1 MKHTISILCVLML
14 SCTKSDQPQPQ
25 NSPCGNSPG
34 LHYCPD
40 GHCYSYACPQP
51 YQPPHLRP
59 WVVTNIVYGVDTQ
72 SAMCYSNYG
81 CGDEVGCSATERGV
95 CWSTGLTLTIL
106 DRKSSDGPGS
116 EGGFVSKICGLSA
129 DSTYHATAYAKN
141 SYGVV
146 YGNSVTFR
154 TFNAAPVTD
163 LSGNVYHPLIIG
175 TQVWMNENLKTTKYK
190 DGTDISGYSWYN
202 NDENQYKNPY
212 GALYSWETISS
223 DKLCPVGWHVPSS
236 DEFDKLIAYGDP
248 LHQNKDIDKTEFS
261 SVFGGLWSDPGGF
274 SSLDHYGF
282 YGSSSETFFV
292 RTLTRTVVN
301 ISMR

>member
-1 MKHTISILCVLML
+1 MSRGGGIRTPGTREGSPVFKTGAINRSTTPLCTVILLKDCKNSALNQTAKH
-14 SCTKSDQPQPQ
+14 
-25 NSPCGNSPG
+25 
-34 LHYCPD
+34 
-40 GHCYSYACPQP
+40 
-51 YQPPHLRP
+51 RP
-59 WVVTNIVYGVDTQ
+59 TANMRCCASQYV
-72 SAMCYSNYG
+72 A
-81 CGDEVGCSATERGV
+81 R
-95 CWSTGLTLTIL
+95 L

-116 EGGFVSKICGLSA
+116 EGGFVSKISGLSA